1 MRFAHRWPLSWH
13 DATKC
18 HLGVSLLTE
27 TLCRAFV
34 CLLCSVVSN
43 VFLLYCRAMWP
54 RDVSVCR
61 YFIGFVASRVLSH
74 WLLVTLSLT
83 HFEIAWPALIVQY
96 FDYLR

>member
-1 MRFAHRWPLSWH
+1 MLR
-13 DATKC
+13 
-18 HLGVSLLTE
+18 
-27 TLCRAFV
+27 
-34 CLLCSVVSN
+34 
-43 VFLLYCRAMWP
+43 